1 MSTRTMWLP
10 QLREPLGWR
19 SLSEAE
25 LGARVMFMLNALQEG
40 SLRRRDVPASD
51 PGPSERELRAHD
63 ERSATQT
70 SVASHSSSGLQE
82 EQLKRWGR
90 IGLGLPWL
98 AVAIG
103 LAMALPVLIWA
114 PLVGGLCLGLV
125 GIQAGMVRRWAHRRA
140 GSPARMAQ
148 DNSVHAVA
156 VSSLVRPQASG
167 WLLAAFLTLSAL
179 LAGVLLATLHIKSR
193 EPAAAAHAL
202 HLKRQVDQNQ
212 PRDPRGLVSG
222 SSEAPAGENEA
233 APMGPADLPSKAP
246 PEASVQLNS
255 ARKP

>member
-1 MSTRTMWLP
+1 MNTRTMWLP

-19 SLSEAE
+19 SLSDAE

-40 SLRRRDVPASD
+40 PLRRQDLAASE
-51 PGPSERELRAHD
+51 PGPSGLELRGRD
-63 ERSATQT
+63 ECSATQT
-70 SVASHSSSGLQE
+70 SAALPSSSGIQE
-82 EQLKRWGR
+82 EQIKRWGR

-125 GIQAGMVRRWAHRRA
+125 GIQAGMVRRWARRHA
-140 GSPARMAQ
+140 ASPARTAQ
-148 DNSVHAVA
+148 DDSVHAVV
-156 VSSLVRPQASG
+156 VSSPARPQTSG
-167 WLLAAFLTLSAL
+167 WLLAAFLALSVL
-179 LAGVLLATLHIKSR
+179 LAAVLLATLHIKSR
-193 EPAAAAHAL
+193 EPAAAANAL

-212 PRDPRGLVSG
+212 ARDPLGLVSG

-233 APMGPADLPSKAP
+233 APIGRNDPPSNVP